1 MTQKE
6 KTSPSLAEVPKDKST
21 LDVHTS
27 AKVENNSDSS
37 KDLPENVSDG
47 VNNMIKECEQ
57 LEQNTDIPFFVVKSA
72 NDTLLDSLREES
84 PKPLWLSLWYEGQ
97 ICCLFANS
105 GNGKSIYAVQMGA
118 SIAQKRK
125 VLYFDFEL
133 SNAQFSERYSDE
145 WNCYNFPKNF
155 YRVAINA
162 DYLATK
168 GMADVIN
175 EIENTTLAA
184 NCDTIIIDNITWIA
198 ISTEKAEDA
207 GKLMQR
213 LMALKKIYGWSI
225 LLLAHTPKR
234 DKQLPITENDLAGS
248 KVLFNFLDSA
258 FSIGQS
264 QRGDDYRYIIEIKTR
279 MGKKT
284 YGRNNV
290 ILTQIVKEDN
300 FTYLKQIGYSTE
312 DAELGTR
319 KNNQQNSDEKRAIL
333 KSIMG
338 NEEWRFTDL
347 VSAITRNVKKSNGD
361 SLGERSA
368 KDYIKT
374 ALIDGIVTKNIDGKY
389 RFSEVVQT

>member
-1 MTQKE
+1 MKEKE
-6 KTSPSLAEVPKDKST
+6 KTASSLDAVPEDKVTS
-21 LDVHTS
+21 DIHTGTN
-27 AKVENNSDSS
+27 VQNNSESS
-37 KDLPENVSDG
+37 KDFQKNVSDG

-57 LEQNTDIPFFVVKSA
+57 LEQNTGIPFFVVKSA
-72 NDTLLDSLREES
+72 NDTISDSLREES

-105 GNGKSIYAVQMGA
+105 GNGKSIYAVQIGA

-133 SNAQFSERYSDE
+133 STAQFSERYSDE
-145 WNCYNFPKNF
+145 WNYYKFPDNFF
-155 YRVAINA
+155 RVEINA

-168 GMADVIN
+168 GMADVIK
-175 EIENTTLAA
+175 EIEVTTLAA

-207 GKLMQR
+207 GKLMMR

-300 FTYLKQIGYSTE
+300 FTYQKSIGYSTE
-312 DAELGTR
+312 EAELGTR
-319 KNNQQNSDEKRAIL
+319 KNNQQNSDERRAIL

-347 VSAITRNVKKSNGD
+347 VLTITQNVKKSNGE
-361 SLGERSA
+361 SIGERSA
-368 KDYIKT
+368 KDYIKK
-374 ALIDGIVTKNIDGKY
+374 ALIDRILTKNKDGKY

>member
-1 MTQKE
+1 MEKKE
-6 KTSPSLAEVPKDKST
+6 KAAPSLAAAPEDKVTVDIHAPK
-21 LDVHTS
+21 VQ
-27 AKVENNSDSS
+27 NNSESS
-37 KDLPENVSDG
+37 KDFEKNVSNG
-47 VNNMIKECEQ
+47 VNNMMKEYDQ

-105 GNGKSIYAVQMGA
+105 GNGKSIYAVQIGA

-133 SNAQFSERYSDE
+133 STAQFSERYSDE
-145 WNCYNFPKNF
+145 WNCYKFPENFF
-155 YRVAINA
+155 RVEINA

-207 GKLMQR
+207 GKLMIR
-213 LMALKKIYGWSI
+213 LMSLKKIYGWSI
-225 LLLAHTPKR
+225 LVLAHTPKR
-234 DKQLPITENDLAGS
+234 DKQQPITENDLAGS

-290 ILTQIVKEDN
+290 ILAQIVKEDN
-300 FTYLKQIGYSTE
+300 FTYQKTIGYSTE

-319 KNNQQNSDEKRAIL
+319 KNNQQNSDERRAIL

-338 NEEWRFTDL
+338 HEEWRFTDL
-347 VSAITRNVKKSNGD
+347 VSAITQNVKKSNGE
-361 SLGERSA
+361 SIGERSA
-368 KDYIKT
+368 KDYIRK
-374 ALIDGIVTKNIDGKY
+374 AFIDRILTKNNDGKY
-389 RFSEVVQT
+389 SFSEVVQT

>member
-1 MTQKE
+1 MEKKGMT
-6 KTSPSLAEVPKDKST
+6 AGVPTATTISF
-21 LDVHTS
+21 DVHS
-27 AKVENNSDSS
+27 AKLGILDETA
-37 KDLPENVSDG
+37 KDLQEKVSDG

-105 GNGKSIYAVQMGA
+105 GNGKSIYAVQIGA

-133 SNAQFSERYSDE
+133 STAQFSERYSDE
-145 WNCYNFPKNF
+145 WNCYKFPENFF
-155 YRVAINA
+155 RVAINA

-198 ISTEKAEDA
+198 INTEKAEDA
-207 GKLMQR
+207 GKLMMR

-234 DKQLPITENDLAGS
+234 DKQQPITENDLAGS

-264 QRGDDYRYIIEIKTR
+264 QRGDDYRYIIEIKQEWAKR
-279 MGKKT
+279 LMAE
-284 YGRNNV
+284 
-290 ILTQIVKEDN
+290 IMS
-300 FTYLKQIGYSTE
+300 YSHR
-312 DAELGTR
+312 L
-319 KNNQQNSDEKRAIL
+319 
-333 KSIMG
+333 
-338 NEEWRFTDL
+338 
-347 VSAITRNVKKSNGD
+347 
-361 SLGERSA
+361 
-368 KDYIKT
+368 
-374 ALIDGIVTKNIDGKY
+374 
-389 RFSEVVQT
+389 

>member
-1 MTQKE
+1 MKEKE
-6 KTSPSLAEVPKDKST
+6 KTASSLDAVPKDKVTS
-21 LDVHTS
+21 DKHTGTN
-27 AKVENNSDSS
+27 VQNNSESS
-37 KDLPENVSDG
+37 KDFQENVSDG

-57 LEQNTDIPFFVVKSA
+57 MEQNTDIPFFVVKSA

-145 WNCYNFPKNF
+145 WNCYKFPENFF
-155 YRVAINA
+155 RVAINA

-207 GKLMQR
+207 GKLMMR
-213 LMALKKIYGWSI
+213 LMSLKKIYGWSI
-225 LLLAHTPKR
+225 LILAHTPKR
-234 DKQLPITENDLAGS
+234 DKQQPITENDLAGS
-248 KVLFNFLDSA
+248 KVLYNFLDSA

-279 MGKKT
+279 GKKT

-300 FTYLKQIGYSTE
+300 FTYQKSIGYSTE

-319 KNNQQNSDEKRAIL
+319 KNNQQNSDKRRAIL
-333 KSIMG
+333 KRIMG
-338 NEEWRFTDL
+338 HEEWRFTDL
-347 VSAITRNVKKSNGD
+347 VSAITQNVKKSNGD

>member
-1 MTQKE
+1 MEKKGMT
-6 KTSPSLAEVPKDKST
+6 AGVPTATTISF
-21 LDVHTS
+21 DVHS
-27 AKVENNSDSS
+27 AKLGILDETA
-37 KDLPENVSDG
+37 KDLQEKVSDG

-72 NDTLLDSLREES
+72 NDTLLDPLREES

-105 GNGKSIYAVQMGA
+105 GNGKSIYAVQIGA

-133 SNAQFSERYSDE
+133 STAQFSERYSDE
-145 WNCYNFPKNF
+145 WNCYKFPENFF
-155 YRVAINA
+155 RVSINA

-198 ISTEKAEDA
+198 INTEKAEDA
-207 GKLMQR
+207 GKLMMR

-234 DKQLPITENDLAGS
+234 DKQQPITENDLAGS

-264 QRGDDYRYIIEIKTR
+264 QRRDDYRYIIEIKTR

-284 YGRNNV
+284 YGRKNV

-300 FTYLKQIGYSTE
+300 FTYQKTIGYSTE

-333 KSIMG
+333 KRIMG
-338 NEEWRFTDL
+338 HEEWRFTDL
-347 VSAITRNVKKSNGD
+347 VSKITQNVKKSNGD